1 MTFNIPDDL
10 APELYPLSWLLG
22 RWQGF
27 GMLGYEGI
35 SEGPIVTELEIT
47 HDGGPYLRAVSTI
60 WTADPGLSGPTHHEM
75 SGAEGY
81 SHLVKHSQWSTE
93 TSYIRPVATAPS
105 PAAAS
110 EGPTRVELEVVTA
123 DPAGH
128 LSLWVGAAQGPRL
141 DIATDAVVS
150 APTAARVTGGT
161 RMFGLVQGDLLWAWD
176 LAAFD
181 QPLRSYASARLSRAT
196 PAADVAAPADG
207 ATPAASPGDPQDPA
221 PANEES

>member
-1 MTFNIPDDL
+1 MTFHLPEDL

-35 SEGPIVTELEIT
+35 EERGIVTEMEIT

-75 SGAEGY
+75 AGSEGY
-81 SHLVKHSQWSTE
+81 ANLVKHTQWSTE
-93 TSYIRPVATAPS
+93 TSYVRPTS
-105 PAAAS
+105 TTQQE
-110 EGPTRVELEVVTA
+110 EGGSHVELEVVTA

-128 LSLWVGAAQGPRL
+128 LSLWLGAARGPRL
-141 DIATDAVVS
+141 DIATDAVIS
-150 APTAARVTGGT
+150 APSAARVTGST

-181 QPLRSYASARLSRAT
+181 QPLSSYASARLSRV
-196 PAADVAAPADG
+196 PDAPAG
-207 ATPAASPGDPQDPA
+207 TEPSATEAS
-221 PANEES
+221 